1 MLNRILTHWL
11 QKTVGSR
18 ESPCWLHP
26 CPTLGLPVHHTLT
39 TEPGVLCCK
48 QTLVKPGDSELDSMA
63 EGLFLLFPEY
73 LTIVLDCFAW
83 LVLAFLRLLLYD
95 SNRPGTYCVARASFS
110 CCLLVSHLCLHT
122 ETEGRI
128 STPAYT
134 YFLLCWHN
142 TCPHLRHRSD
152 LSLLTMCSPLF
163 SVIHWLQCKQCD
175 YTLTLQFLLGTI
187 TSPSF
192 KVHSQ
197 MKLIP
202 DLTNHRKKMSRN
214 KIPTL

>member
-122 ETEGRI
+122 ETEGRT
-128 STPAYT
+128 SLYLFFT
-134 YFLLCWHN
+134 
-142 TCPHLRHRSD
+142 
-152 LSLLTMCSPLF
+152 LLTQYVPSSLTQKW
-163 SVIHWLQCKQCD
+163 SVLADNVFATLQCD
-175 YTLTLQFLLGTI
+175 TLA
-187 TSPSF
+187 P
-192 KVHSQ
+192 
-197 MKLIP
+197 M
-202 DLTNHRKKMSRN
+202 
-214 KIPTL
+214 